1 MKLNPE
7 ELVVSSFQTSE
18 AERVIGPGGTIG
30 PYEPT
35 PMTYCYWCPQ
45 KTFDCPIFTDP
56 GTVVIAPAA

>member
-18 AERVIGPGGTIG
+18 QEAAIGPIGT
-30 PYEPT
+30 YDPT
-35 PMTYCYWCPQ
+35 PMTFCYWCPP

-56 GTVVIAPAA
+56 GTATVVAAD